1 MTYDHREHRR
11 RGGGITTLLA
21 LVALVVVGFFCGALA
36 GFLWEEPG
44 LVVAYLSGETER
56 AEWSDTA
63 PVAAEPPPLAETA
76 KPPMAPPPTRVI
88 ELEAEPEPVVA
99 KSEPAPAAK
108 PAPVPEAAPA
118 PAPEAKPAPAPATP
132 APVAAAPA
140 GHFAVQ
146 VGAFTE
152 SAPAEK
158 LADRLRA
165 RGYPSYVRTSAED
178 GSSRWRVRVGPVS
191 ARSEAE
197 DLADKL
203 QRNEKLPTWV
213 LDEDRS

>member
-11 RGGGITTLLA
+11 RGGWITTLLA

-99 KSEPAPAAK
+99 KAEPESEA
-108 PAPVPEAAPA
+108 EPA
-118 PAPEAKPAPAPATP
+118 PAPEAKPAP

-152 SAPAEK
+152 SGPAEK

-165 RGYPSYVRTSAED
+165 RGYPSYVRTSNED